1 MLRTLCLLAVF
12 AAARACKPCT
22 CGVVRG
28 ARVVG
33 GQVVSPGELP
43 WLAALKRDGKVI
55 CGATVV
61 ARDHLITAT
70 HCVFEVEASRLT
82 VLVGEYDVNN
92 SLSEGIQ
99 VSHVTQHPDFN
110 RFTYDNDIAVL
121 RLADPIPDNLYKPAC
136 LPDFEDDHR
145 LEGVEAI
152 VSGWGSTI
160 EKGPP
165 SNIPMKAEVNIW
177 AQEEC
182 TGAGYGRRKVTPRML
197 CANAPDKDSCTGDS
211 GGPLLLPRPHFT
223 IVGIVSWGRGCARQ
237 GYPGVYA
244 RVPKFMSWLKMALRH
259 ACTCLPP
266 TH

>member
-1 MLRTLCLLAVF
+1 MRGGTWREGGRRSGGLPGRVAV
-12 AAARACKPCT
+12 AGGLEEGRQSHMRRYGRLQRPPHHSYPLHIRGR
-22 CGVVRG
+22 GV
-28 ARVVG
+28 
-33 GQVVSPGELP
+33 
-43 WLAALKRDGKVI
+43 
-55 CGATVV
+55 
-61 ARDHLITAT
+61 
-70 HCVFEVEASRLT
+70 RLT

-92 SLSEGIQ
+92 SDSEGIQ

-121 RLADPIPDNLYKPAC
+121 RLAESIPENLYRPAC
-136 LPDFEDDHR
+136 LPELDDDNR

-165 SNIPMKAEVNIW
+165 SSIPMKAQVNIW

-182 TGAGYGRRKVTPRML
+182 SGAGYGRRKVTPRML
-197 CANAPDKDSCTGDS
+197 CANAPERDSCTGDS
-211 GGPLLLPRPHFT
+211 GGPLLLPRPHYT

-244 RVPKFMSWLKMALRH
+244 RVAKFLPWLKLALRH
-259 ACTCLPP
+259 ACTCQPP
-266 TH
+266 HYH